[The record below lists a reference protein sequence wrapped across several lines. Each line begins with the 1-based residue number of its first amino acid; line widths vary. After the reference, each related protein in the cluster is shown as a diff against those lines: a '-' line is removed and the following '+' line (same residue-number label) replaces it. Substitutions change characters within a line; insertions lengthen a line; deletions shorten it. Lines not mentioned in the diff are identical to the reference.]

1 MAGMKKLI
9 NRTGCDLK
17 VTLIVREADQ
27 PDKTAGSVDV
37 ELAAGPD
44 KTTGKDNSVQ
54 HVSYGNDVNIY
65 LNGIETTMVKDGSAV
80 GDRRIVIERG
90 SAFDDALNTN
100 DTIEFLYDGKAILI
114 SATNSKD
121 QPFSFRSA
129 DK

>member
-44 KTTGKDNSVQ
+44 KITGRDSSVQ
-54 HVSYGNDVNIY
+54 DVSYGNEVNIY
-65 LNGIETTMVKDGSAV
+65 LNGIETTLFKDGSTV